1 MARQEEIIIEVEV
14 NAGESAERLAAVQAR
29 IHDVKQANKELK
41 AEQRTLNEELR
52 RNGTITH
59 EQAERLKE
67 ISAEM
72 AKNNA
77 DLKELTAT
85 EKMYTA
91 QLNTATQNDRKF
103 GDSLVELSAQL
114 AQLKQEY
121 RGLTAAQRESA
132 EGKAMLDNIKSLDK
146 TLKDADASMGDF
158 QRNVGNYQSALLGL
172 NGNVVKVA
180 NLFQGGFKNG
190 IAAAGTALKGFITT
204 MLTTPFGWI
213 VTSLAAVA
221 KGFDLVSDAIK
232 RSDDLST
239 QMQENL
245 AGWEATK
252 TQFRRG
258 WDKIAQVVVSAF
270 TKIRDKINEAA
281 INMEVYNRVMEG
293 ESLEAARKHAEETVK
308 ANRKVTKSWEDLIK
322 AEDDAEEAQRNYT
335 VNRAVN
341 ENKIQ
346 ELENKSVQTQKYSA
360 KERKGFLEEIAAI
373 EKEDARIRHENA
385 LMEWRNLEQRQ
396 KLEGDYSDE
405 MKNRIADAHAATIKA
420 WGEYEETSTRVTKR
434 IDALQRQLS
443 AGAKQRSK
451 EVVEALKKEEEA
463 YKSLQELRISMIKDE
478 EARNRAKLIQEAEAR
493 IAALKLQL
501 EEGKRLKNLTEET
514 VNYINEQILLSERK
528 LAEDLAKFDKEA
540 AQKRHDAIYQETDN
554 IVKMRVDLMEDGIE
568 KEIADLNRAT
578 AAEMENLRRRA
589 EAEGVSAEQ
598 KALIQ
603 EQMLL
608 LSEQQAKKEYDIQ
621 KKYAAQEFELIK
633 KRLQIEMEARDAAAG
648 GNDVK
653 EAEAK
658 LQYEQQYYDALVNM
672 DEAAK
677 AYMYKTDEEYE
688 LAKIE
693 SEKRIKKSIEDVVN
707 AELAQMNRTKETLQ
721 ALGGSMS
728 DLFEAIAGDSEEYE
742 AFKKA
747 MAIADASI
755 SLAQTI
761 AAATSAST
769 AGDPYT
775 MAIRIASNVA
785 AVTAQFAAVVKAIK
799 AASIPSAPKFAEG
812 GVVPGTS
819 YTGDKVLIRANSGER
834 VLTKEMS
841 DNLVKM
847 LAQGVPSWGMDYERL
862 EQAFIRAASRVP
874 APVLDYSEFV
884 AYGRKVA
891 MEKEKMM
898 EY

>member
-52 RNGTITH
+52 KSGTITH
-59 EQAERLKE
+59 EQEERLKA

-85 EKMYTA
+85 EKMYIA

-132 EGKAMLDNIKSLDK
+132 EGKAMLENIKNLDM

-180 NLFQGGFKNG
+180 NLFAGGFKNG
-190 IAAAGTALKGFITT
+190 IAAAGTALKGFAKTL
-204 MLTTPFGWI
+204 LTTPIGWI
-213 VTSLAAVA
+213 LAGIKAVTAILGKLRDAFKSNDEAGTALSAAMARLQPIVDGLNKIFSNLAEGVAKFVNVATKAVTFILEKMVPGYDQAAKAARRLKIAQDELEDEERTYTVNHAKYQAQISELQDKAAQRDKYTREQRLQFYDESLKLEERDLKEKKRIAAQRYNNALKAAAQSRHVAQLTESEYNKLSDEAKNNLAQLKAEYINVDAEMSNFSRSMQKRRQSVIKEIDSEDKAAIAAAKANAKAYAEAVAEGMTKAQAELRKLEDMRNAMIEDEAERQRATINTTYTRQIEDLQKRLDTEKNLTKEARESITEQQKLLREQMWKELAAVDDEQLKKA
-221 KGFDLVSDAIK
+221 NDAVLQGQQEAEK
-232 RSDDLST
+232 RLEEARKLTREEYEKETQRLSND
-239 QMQENL
+239 MQQRMNEIYGN
-245 AGWEATK
+245 
-252 TQFRRG
+252 
-258 WDKIAQVVVSAF
+258 VVKASEV
-270 TKIRDKINEAA
+270 E
-281 INMEVYNRVMEG
+281 MEVAQTNYDR
-293 ESLEAARKHAEETVK
+293 LK
-308 ANRKVTKSWEDLIK
+308 AM
-322 AEDDAEEAQRNYT
+322 DAETKAALFANEEQYRAAVLDAEAQIMEART
-335 VNRAVN
+335 KN
-341 ENKIQ
+341 E
-346 ELENKSVQTQKYSA
+346 
-360 KERKGFLEEIAAI
+360 
-373 EKEDARIRHENA
+373 
-385 LMEWRNLEQRQ
+385 
-396 KLEGDYSDE
+396 
-405 MKNRIADAHAATIKA
+405 
-420 WGEYEETSTRVTKR
+420 
-434 IDALQRQLS
+434 
-443 AGAKQRSK
+443 
-451 EVVEALKKEEEA
+451 EALKAQAAEVA
-463 YKSLQELRISMIKDE
+463 QTMQAVTGAMSSL
-478 EARNRAKLIQEAEAR
+478 
-493 IAALKLQL
+493 
-501 EEGKRLKNLTEET
+501 
-514 VNYINEQILLSERK
+514 Y
-528 LAEDLAKFDKEA
+528 EA
-540 AQKRHDAIYQETDN
+540 A
-554 IVKMRVDLMEDGIE
+554 
-568 KEIADLNRAT
+568 
-578 AAEMENLRRRA
+578 
-589 EAEGVSAEQ
+589 
-598 KALIQ
+598 
-603 EQMLL
+603 
-608 LSEQQAKKEYDIQ
+608 
-621 KKYAAQEFELIK
+621 
-633 KRLQIEMEARDAAAG
+633 
-648 GNDVK
+648 
-653 EAEAK
+653 
-658 LQYEQQYYDALVNM
+658 
-672 DEAAK
+672 
-677 AYMYKTDEEYE
+677 
-688 LAKIE
+688 
-693 SEKRIKKSIEDVVN
+693 
-707 AELAQMNRTKETLQ
+707 
-721 ALGGSMS
+721 
-728 DLFEAIAGDSEEYE
+728 AGDSESYE
-742 AFKKA
+742 KFRKA
-747 MAIADASI
+747 MAIADAAI

-799 AASIPSAPKFAEG
+799 AATIPSAPKFAEG

-819 YTGDKVLIRANSGER
+819 YTGDRVLIRANSGER

-862 EQAFIRAASRVP
+862 EQAFVRAASRVP

>member
-132 EGKAMLDNIKSLDK
+132 EGKAMLENIKNLDK

-172 NGNVVKVA
+172 NGNIVKVA
-180 NLFQGGFKNG
+180 NLFAGGFKNG
-190 IAAAGTALKGFITT
+190 IAAAGTALKEFAKTL
-204 MLTTPFGWI
+204 LTTPIGWI
-213 VTSLAAVA
+213 LAGVKAVTAILGRLKDAFKANDDAGTALAAAMARLQPIMDAINKVFSNLAEGVAKFVNVATKAVTFIIEKMVQGYDQAANAARRLKIAQDELEEEERTYTVNHAKYQAQIADLQDKAAQRDKYTREQRLQFYDESIKLEERDLKEKKRIAAQRYNNALKAAAQSRHVAQLTESEYNKLDDETKNNLAQLKAEYINVDAEMSNFSRSMQKRRQTVIKEMDGEEKAAVANAKANAAAYAAAIAEGMEKAQAELRKLEDMRNAMIEDEAERQRATINTKYTRQIEDLQKRLDTEKNLTKEARESITEQQKLLREQMWKELAAVDEEELKKA
-221 KGFDLVSDAIK
+221 GEAVLKGQQEAEK
-232 RSDDLST
+232 RLEEARRLTREEYERETLRLSND
-239 QMQENL
+239 MQARMNEIYGN
-245 AGWEATK
+245 
-252 TQFRRG
+252 
-258 WDKIAQVVVSAF
+258 VVKASKV
-270 TKIRDKINEAA
+270 E
-281 INMEVYNRVMEG
+281 MEVAQTNYDR
-293 ESLEAARKHAEETVK
+293 LK
-308 ANRKVTKSWEDLIK
+308 AM
-322 AEDDAEEAQRNYT
+322 DAETKAALFGNEEQYRAAVLDAEAQIMEART
-335 VNRAVN
+335 KN
-341 ENKIQ
+341 E
-346 ELENKSVQTQKYSA
+346 
-360 KERKGFLEEIAAI
+360 
-373 EKEDARIRHENA
+373 
-385 LMEWRNLEQRQ
+385 
-396 KLEGDYSDE
+396 
-405 MKNRIADAHAATIKA
+405 
-420 WGEYEETSTRVTKR
+420 
-434 IDALQRQLS
+434 
-443 AGAKQRSK
+443 
-451 EVVEALKKEEEA
+451 EALKAQAAEVA
-463 YKSLQELRISMIKDE
+463 QTIQAVTGALSSL
-478 EARNRAKLIQEAEAR
+478 
-493 IAALKLQL
+493 
-501 EEGKRLKNLTEET
+501 
-514 VNYINEQILLSERK
+514 Y
-528 LAEDLAKFDKEA
+528 EA
-540 AQKRHDAIYQETDN
+540 A
-554 IVKMRVDLMEDGIE
+554 
-568 KEIADLNRAT
+568 
-578 AAEMENLRRRA
+578 
-589 EAEGVSAEQ
+589 
-598 KALIQ
+598 
-603 EQMLL
+603 
-608 LSEQQAKKEYDIQ
+608 
-621 KKYAAQEFELIK
+621 
-633 KRLQIEMEARDAAAG
+633 
-648 GNDVK
+648 
-653 EAEAK
+653 
-658 LQYEQQYYDALVNM
+658 
-672 DEAAK
+672 
-677 AYMYKTDEEYE
+677 
-688 LAKIE
+688 
-693 SEKRIKKSIEDVVN
+693 
-707 AELAQMNRTKETLQ
+707 
-721 ALGGSMS
+721 
-728 DLFEAIAGDSEEYE
+728 AGDSEEYE
-742 AFKKA
+742 KFKKA
-747 MAIADASI
+747 IAIADAAI

-761 AAATSAST
+761 AAATATSVE
-769 AGDPYT
+769 GDPYT

-799 AASIPSAPKFAEG
+799 AASVPSAPKFAEG

-847 LAQGVPSWGMDYERL
+847 LAQGVPAWGMDYERL
-862 EQAFIRAASRVP
+862 EQAFVRAASRVP

>member
-14 NAGESAERLAAVQAR
+14 NAGDAAQKLAQTKNNIAA
-29 IHDVKQANKELK
+29 LK
-41 AEQRTLNEELR
+41 AEQKQLNAAIKE
-52 RNGTITH
+52 NGSVTA
-59 EQAERLKE
+59 EQAQRLAE
-67 ISAEM
+67 ISGKL
-72 AKNNA
+72 KN
-77 DLKELTAT
+77 LSRE
-85 EKMYTA
+85 EKMYTS
-91 QLNTATQNDRKF
+91 QLNTATGGNKEF
-103 GDSLVELSAQL
+103 GKSLASMSIELAKMK
-114 AQLKQEY
+114 AEY
-121 RGLTAAQRESA
+121 RNMSKEMRESDA
-132 EGKAMLDNIKSLDK
+132 GKQLQASIQNLDK
-146 TLKDADASMGDF
+146 TMKDADAELGDF
-158 QRNVGNYQSALLGL
+158 GRNVGNYQSALLGL

-180 NLFQGGFKNG
+180 NLFAGGFKNG
-190 IAAAGTALKGFITT
+190 IAAAGTALKVFITT

-293 ESLEAARKHAEETVK
+293 ESLEAARKHAKETVK
-308 ANRKVTKSWEDLIK
+308 ANREVTKSWEDLIK
-322 AEDDAEEAQRNYT
+322 AEDDAEAAQRNYT

-341 ENKIQ
+341 ENKIH

-434 IDALQRQLS
+434 IDALQRQS
-443 AGAKQRSK
+443 SDGAKQRSK

-501 EEGKRLKNLTEET
+501 EEGERLKNLTEET

-528 LAEDLAKFDKEA
+528 LADDLAKFDKEA

-608 LSEQQAKKEYDIQ
+608 LSEQRAKKEYDIQ

-653 EAEAK
+653 EAEAR

-721 ALGGSMS
+721 TLGGSMS

-761 AAATSAST
+761 AAATAVSASQ
-769 AGDPYT
+769 GDPYT

-799 AASIPSAPKFAEG
+799 AATIPSAPKFAEG

-819 YTGDKVLIRANSGER
+819 YTGDRVLIRANSGER

-862 EQAFIRAASRVP
+862 EQAFERAASRMP